1 MVDAAMIVE
10 GEEWDSMISSAEE
23 GDEEGVGDDMMR
35 RRFGGC

>member
-10 GEEWDSMISSAEE
+10 GEEWDSMISSAE